1 MPAKKKKKTKKVA
14 SRKKATNKKSSK
26 VVKKKATKKVA
37 KKKTPAKKTTK
48 KTAKKIAKKVAKKA
62 TKKATKKVATSA
74 AKKKTVTKKTT
85 KKVAKKQ
92 VKAAAKPAPKPAP
105 VAKKPKKTTK
115 VALLVRKEADDKV
128 DEVEYFTQD
137 ELAYFKELL
146 LKNREDIMQ
155 KARSALES
163 GNIQMDTNEMTDEV
177 DLASVTIAQ
186 NLQFRLLD
194 RDRKLLG
201 EINHALDKIQQGD
214 FGYCEGTGEL
224 IPKRRLELRP
234 WTRHSVKYKE
244 VIERMKK
251 SGRGV
256 GDEDTQA

>member
-14 SRKKATNKKSSK
+14 SRKKVTKKKSSSK
-26 VVKKKATKKVA
+26 VGKKAKKKKAVKKVA
-37 KKKTPAKKTTK
+37 KKKAAPKKKTAKKTTK
-48 KTAKKIAKKVAKKA
+48 KVVKKAAKKVA
-62 TKKATKKVATSA
+62 
-74 AKKKTVTKKTT
+74 KKTT
-85 KKVAKKQ
+85 KKVAKKTATKKTATANKK
-92 VKAAAKPAPKPAP
+92 VAAKAPA
-105 VAKKPKKTTK
+105 KPKKAAPKKVTK
-115 VALLVRKEADDKV
+115 VALLVRKDSDDQSDV
-128 DEVEYFTQD
+128 VEYFNQE
-137 ELAYFKELL
+137 ELDYFKSLL
-146 LKNREDIMQ
+146 EKHRDDIMQ

-201 EINHALDKIQQGD
+201 EVNHALDKIQQGD

-244 VIERMKK
+244 IIERMKK

>member
-14 SRKKATNKKSSK
+14 SRKKVTKKKSSSK
-26 VVKKKATKKVA
+26 VGKKAKKKKAVKKVA
-37 KKKTPAKKTTK
+37 KKKAAPKKKTAKKTTK
-48 KTAKKIAKKVAKKA
+48 KVVKKAAKKVA
-62 TKKATKKVATSA
+62 
-74 AKKKTVTKKTT
+74 KKTT
-85 KKVAKKQ
+85 KKVAKKTATKKTATANKK
-92 VKAAAKPAPKPAP
+92 VAAKAPA
-105 VAKKPKKTTK
+105 KPKKAAPKKVTK
-115 VALLVRKEADDKV
+115 VALLVRKDSDDQSDV
-128 DEVEYFTQD
+128 VEYFNQE
-137 ELAYFKELL
+137 ELDYFKSLL
-146 LKNREDIMQ
+146 EKHRDDIMQ
-155 KARSALES
+155 KARAALES

-201 EINHALDKIQQGD
+201 EVNHALDKIQQGD

-244 VIERMKK
+244 IIERMKK